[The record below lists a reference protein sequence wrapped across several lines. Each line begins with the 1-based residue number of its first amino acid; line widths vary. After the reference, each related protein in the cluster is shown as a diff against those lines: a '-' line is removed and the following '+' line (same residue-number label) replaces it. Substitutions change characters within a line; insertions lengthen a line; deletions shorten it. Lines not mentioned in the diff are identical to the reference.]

1 MRKFTVRSM
10 VEIPGSSLDLSEK
23 CPRIFLRFPSCLID
37 YFHPVAFTVCWRNKV
52 RLLAFCAMSSPGRLD
67 VIHKPVGSRAGSS
80 GHGGE
85 ARTARSAAAW
95 DATCGNSQ
103 AQVKLQLACTVTDA
117 CTVLHIFDHI
127 YCNQSF
133 IYAWLASRC
142 M

>member
-1 MRKFTVRSM
+1 MPSHLSTLYELFNRLL
-10 VEIPGSSLDLSEK
+10 SSSCLYRMLAK
-23 CPRIFLRFPSCLID
+23 QGTAPRILCYVFS
-37 YFHPVAFTVCWRNKV
+37 
-52 RLLAFCAMSSPGRLD
+52 GRLD

-80 GHGGE
+80 GQGGE

-103 AQVKLQLACTVTDA
+103 AQVKLQLASSGSKWACTVTDA